1 MKKLV
6 YILFLVP
13 LTFSNC
19 SDPSVKIER
28 PSHLPKNVPANWGTY
43 EHQAYL
49 DGRLHYNQD
58 SSLCFIEKDRPT
70 TQGDVERMKK
80 WIESNGGLVIDTLK

>member
-13 LTFSNC
+13 LTFSSC
-19 SDPSVKIER
+19 WDSSVKIER
-28 PSHLPKNVPANWGTY
+28 PSHLPKNLPANWGTY
-43 EHQAYL
+43 EHYAYQE
-49 DGRLHYNQD
+49 GRLHYNDD
-58 SSLCFIEKDRPT
+58 STICWIDSDRKMT
-70 TQGDVERMKK
+70 KGHVERAKK